1 MQINHGVL
9 KFFAR
14 LEKKRNLL
22 YRKGMLQY
30 RGDVCRIRP
39 EYRVSCNFGVGDN
52 RAVFCGIMV
61 KMSTVSMKIR
71 NRLITWTLYMGLGK

>member
-22 YRKGMLQY
+22 YRKGLLQY

-39 EYRVSCNFGVGDN
+39 EYRISCNFGVGEITGLFF
-52 RAVFCGIMV
+52 AV
-61 KMSTVSMKIR
+61 
-71 NRLITWTLYMGLGK
+71 

>member
-1 MQINHGVL
+1 MQINHCVL
-9 KFFAR
+9 TFFAR

-30 RGDVCRIRP
+30 RGDVFRIRP
-39 EYRVSCNFGVGDN
+39 EYRISCNFGVGYN

-61 KMSTVSMKIR
+61 KISTVSMKIQ
-71 NRLITWTLYMGLGK
+71 NSLITWTLYMGLGK

>member
-39 EYRVSCNFGVGDN
+39 EYRISCNFWGE
-52 RAVFCGIMV
+52 
-61 KMSTVSMKIR
+61 
-71 NRLITWTLYMGLGK
+71 ITGLFLRYNGENKYCFDENTE

>member
-1 MQINHGVL
+1 MRINHGVL
-9 KFFAR
+9 TFFVR

-39 EYRVSCNFGVGDN
+39 EYRISCNFGVGDN
-52 RAVFCGIMV
+52 
-61 KMSTVSMKIR
+61 R

>member
-30 RGDVCRIRP
+30 RGGC
-39 EYRVSCNFGVGDN
+39 
-52 RAVFCGIMV
+52 
-61 KMSTVSMKIR
+61 
-71 NRLITWTLYMGLGK
+71 L

>member
-1 MQINHGVL
+1 MRIHHGVL
-9 KFFAR
+9 TFFVR
-14 LEKKRNLL
+14 LEQKRNLL

-30 RGDVCRIRP
+30 RGGGRIRP
-39 EYRVSCNFGVGDN
+39 EYRISCNFGVGDN

-71 NRLITWTLYMGLGK
+71 NWLITWTLYMGLGK